1 MSSINIKMNS
11 VDVNN
16 GNTNT
21 NNKKPIPRFVK
32 KAISIASLGGIL
44 FGYDMG
50 IISGALPQIRNEF
63 ELSNSQT
70 EMIVS
75 FLFLGGAIG
84 ATIGGTI
91 CDKTGRKNAI
101 FITDIT
107 FIIGSFLLFI
117 SNTFLQVIIGRLIIG
132 FAIAISGIADV
143 AYLYEISPSEWKGS
157 ITSVNEA
164 CISLGFLISYI
175 SGYWLSIV
183 NEQNGWRYMFGI
195 GSFIAFVQLVGMVY
209 MPESPVWLNS
219 KGRVEEAKVVLE
231 LISDST
237 ADGSITA
244 SSHASSDS
252 GGNDYDC
259 CYAKDEF
266 SDNSIDKTT
275 EDYGLDQSD
284 KDNKNV
290 HHIVNAIDDNNTI
303 IANGNSND
311 DGNGDGNNKARPSSH
326 EQRPISSG
334 RLREYS
340 SLEEIQMT
348 QRQQYHTNLPFN
360 SDPNKT
366 MHSNDDIMTQIHN
379 SYRQVTIAIFL
390 SIMQQ
395 FCGHPNVLNFAPEI
409 FSQVGVPSLF
419 STILLGIVKFGVTCF
434 VIWKIEYF
442 GRKYLLLLGMSIIAL
457 SLLLLTVAFTFT
469 SQDEEDNGNDGNLP
483 MTMISKIT
491 AIIGIFGVAGGY
503 ACSFGPL
510 TWLLVSELFPSSIRG
525 RALGASTI
533 ITYIAAALVSYSF
546 LSVQVIFGPSVP
558 FAIYFIVTLVS
569 ICFTIVAIPDT
580 TVIGCS
586 STSSSIE
593 DALDDLWLWKKMNC
607 KKIAVEPCERIDT
620 SHHVV

>member
-1 MSSINIKMNS
+1 
-11 VDVNN
+11 
-16 GNTNT
+16 
-21 NNKKPIPRFVK
+21 
-32 KAISIASLGGIL
+32 
-44 FGYDMG
+44 
-50 IISGALPQIRNEF
+50 
-63 ELSNSQT
+63 
-70 EMIVS
+70 MIVS

-195 GSFIAFVQLVGMVY
+195 GSFIALVQLVGMVY

-231 LISDST
+231 LISDS
-237 ADGSITA
+237 GS
-244 SSHASSDS
+244 SSHTGSDS
-252 GGNDYDC
+252 GTNDYDC

-266 SDNSIDKTT
+266 SDNSIDNTT

-290 HHIVNAIDDNNTI
+290 HLNVDAIDDNNTI
-303 IANGNSND
+303 IANDNDNGNSNNDND
-311 DGNGDGNNKARPSSH
+311 DGNDKAQPSSQ
-326 EQRPISSG
+326 EQHPISRG
-334 RLREYS
+334 RPREYS

-348 QRQQYHTNLPFN
+348 QQQQQQHQHTNIPLN
-360 SDPNKT
+360 SDSNPNKT
-366 MHSNDDIMTQIHN
+366 IHSNDDIMTQIHN

-457 SLLLLTVAFTFT
+457 SLLLLTVAFTST
-469 SQDEEDNGNDGNLP
+469 SQDEEENDNGDGGNLP

-546 LSVQVIFGPSVP
+546 LSVQVMFGPSVP

-580 TVIGCS
+580 TVMGCS
-586 STSSSIE
+586 STSPSIE

-607 KKIAVEPCERIDT
+607 NKIAVEPCERIDT